1 MTEHSHDRN
10 FGSSIVYED
19 RLHLKV
25 EPYSSEPE
33 SGEVLRNGLQ
43 NEEILR
49 MVMSLDEVMPS
60 EKSDDRDSE
69 IQRLEFKMN
78 LMLDMLGEIYSKN
91 VDFPELFPVKL
102 GASVVSW
109 MIGDEDF
116 VPELESY
123 VALHVY
129 LNRRYPRSIVLFARV
144 VQFNDCESGE
154 KWVTAELLP
163 MPMQTQDC
171 LERFV
176 FRQHRRFVA
185 FSRQK

>member
-1 MTEHSHDRN
+1 MTQHTPDTN

-19 RLHLKV
+19 RLHMKV
-25 EPYSSEPE
+25 EPYSAEPE

-43 NEEILR
+43 NDEILH
-49 MVMSLDEVMPS
+49 MVMSLDEVLPS
-60 EKSDDRDSE
+60 DKGEDRDAE

-78 LMLDMLGEIYSKN
+78 LMLDMLGEIYSRN

-102 GASVVSW
+102 GAAAISW
-109 MIGDEDF
+109 MVGDEDV

-123 VALHVY
+123 VALHLY
-129 LNRRYPRSIVLFARV
+129 LNRRYPRPVVLFARIA
-144 VQFNDCESGE
+144 QLSDGEADE